1 MPSSRQEGEE
11 KEEEPSQQVAG
22 ESLTSSSNESIIK
35 CILSSR
41 NSYEIMSL
49 AKGCWEP
56 STIRRQFLVLA
67 LKVHPDKQQHQ
78 LYTNNNHKNILISA
92 TEAFQKLSSAFE
104 MLYNKE
110 TQKRHLEEILSKEEA
125 ELNTVGQQRSDAAT
139 RATEIKKRKQ
149 EWREKRKQK
158 IAKREQKK
166 QKRDNNNSG
175 YWSERRSWEDIVTE
189 MKRREE
195 LERNFL
201 SRKSNERLE
210 KRIRGLI
217 WQAMKLCRNLDL
229 RAGCPPTFINGL
241 WAPLYEHEVL
251 QSSTL
256 PDGWTIRYCQ
266 TTQQQPQQE
275 PPPPPNKRIYRYVT
289 TGEEFD
295 KHPIE
300 NVERLLQKARTAEL
314 TNKYRC
320 HTEPRLFLN
329 EIVEYLRDDHNY
341 NDMDDDIL
349 ELEEEERARANHD
362 DIASQSKKEYDY

>member
-1 MPSSRQEGEE
+1 
-11 KEEEPSQQVAG
+11 
-22 ESLTSSSNESIIK
+22 
-35 CILSSR
+35 
-41 NSYEIMSL
+41 MSL

-229 RAGCPPTFINGL
+229 KAGCPPTFINGL

-256 PDGWTIRYCQ
+256 PDGWTIRYYQ

-275 PPPPPNKRIYRYVT
+275 PPPQPNKRIYRYVT